1 MDDQILIKTDGMPT
15 YNFANVIDDHL
26 MGITHVM
33 RGMEYLSSTPKYN
46 LLYEAFGWE
55 IPQYIHMPPVMRDS
69 QHKLSKRDGDAYFSD
84 YVDKGY
90 LVEAIVNYLALV
102 GWNPGDDR
110 EFFTLDELVEAFDIH
125 RINKA
130 PGIFDVKKLT
140 WFNAEYIRR
149 LTSEKYLEM
158 VTPWFDKVFGDS
170 SKMDYKRLAELMQ
183 GRTEVFNLVPDM
195 VRFLAQLP
203 DYDSESS
210 ALVKMYLR
218 GDFGKD
224 PGDVNAYAASAFYAV
239 DRFANYKMKWKSFY
253 DNGDIIISD
262 RYATS
267 NAYHQAT
274 KIEKS
279 ERAEFFKWLEDF
291 EYGLIGVPKPDAVIY
306 LDMPIEIS
314 QKMMSERYHGDET
327 KKDIHESNLDY
338 LYKCRDAALDAAEKM
353 GWYVVKCN
361 DGDSPRSIESIG
373 DEIYSI
379 ISTEVL

>member
-1 MDDQILIKTDGMPT
+1 MKGKLIVIEGLDGSGKSTQI
-15 YNFANVIDDHL
+15 
-26 MGITHVM
+26 
-33 RGMEYLSSTPKYN
+33 EYLKS
-46 LLYEAFGWE
+46 
-55 IPQYIHMPPVMRDS
+55 
-69 QHKLSKRDGDAYFSD
+69 KLNGKN
-84 YVDKGY
+84 VHQIK
-90 LVEAIVNYLALV
+90 
-102 GWNPGDDR
+102 
-110 EFFTLDELVEAFDIH
+110 
-125 RINKA
+125 
-130 PGIFDVKKLT
+130 
-140 WFNAEYIRR
+140 
-149 LTSEKYLEM
+149 
-158 VTPWFDKVFGDS
+158 
-170 SKMDYKRLAELMQ
+170 
-183 GRTEVFNLVPDM
+183 
-195 VRFLAQLP
+195 LP

-253 DNGDIIISD
+253 DSGDIIISD
-262 RYATS
+262 RYTTS

-274 KIEKS
+274 KIDKR
-279 ERAEFFKWLEDF
+279 ERADFFKWLEEF

-353 GWYVVKCN
+353 GWYVVKCS
-361 DGDSPRSIESIG
+361 DGDRPRSIESIG
-373 DEIYSI
+373 DEIFSI

>member
-1 MDDQILIKTDGMPT
+1 MKGKLIVIEGLDGSGKSTQIECLKNKLNGK
-15 YNFANVIDDHL
+15 NV
-26 MGITHVM
+26 
-33 RGMEYLSSTPKYN
+33 
-46 LLYEAFGWE
+46 
-55 IPQYIHMPPVMRDS
+55 
-69 QHKLSKRDGDAYFSD
+69 
-84 YVDKGY
+84 
-90 LVEAIVNYLALV
+90 
-102 GWNPGDDR
+102 
-110 EFFTLDELVEAFDIH
+110 H
-125 RINKA
+125 RIK
-130 PGIFDVKKLT
+130 
-140 WFNAEYIRR
+140 
-149 LTSEKYLEM
+149 
-158 VTPWFDKVFGDS
+158 
-170 SKMDYKRLAELMQ
+170 
-183 GRTEVFNLVPDM
+183 
-195 VRFLAQLP
+195 LP

-253 DNGDIIISD
+253 DSGDIIISD
-262 RYATS
+262 RYTTS

-274 KIEKS
+274 KIDKD
-279 ERAEFFKWLEDF
+279 ERADFFKWLEDF

-353 GWYVVKCN
+353 GWYVVKCS
-361 DGDSPRSIESIG
+361 DGDRPRSIESIG
-373 DEIYSI
+373 DEIFSI

>member
-1 MDDQILIKTDGMPT
+1 MKGKLIVIEGLDGSGKSTQIECLKNKLNGK
-15 YNFANVIDDHL
+15 NV
-26 MGITHVM
+26 
-33 RGMEYLSSTPKYN
+33 
-46 LLYEAFGWE
+46 
-55 IPQYIHMPPVMRDS
+55 
-69 QHKLSKRDGDAYFSD
+69 
-84 YVDKGY
+84 
-90 LVEAIVNYLALV
+90 
-102 GWNPGDDR
+102 
-110 EFFTLDELVEAFDIH
+110 H
-125 RINKA
+125 RIK
-130 PGIFDVKKLT
+130 
-140 WFNAEYIRR
+140 
-149 LTSEKYLEM
+149 
-158 VTPWFDKVFGDS
+158 
-170 SKMDYKRLAELMQ
+170 
-183 GRTEVFNLVPDM
+183 
-195 VRFLAQLP
+195 LP

-224 PGDVNAYAASAFYAV
+224 PGDVNAYVASAFYAV

-253 DNGDIIISD
+253 DSGDIIISD
-262 RYATS
+262 RYTTS

-353 GWYVVKCN
+353 GWYVVKCS
-361 DGDSPRSIESIG
+361 DGDRPRSIESIG